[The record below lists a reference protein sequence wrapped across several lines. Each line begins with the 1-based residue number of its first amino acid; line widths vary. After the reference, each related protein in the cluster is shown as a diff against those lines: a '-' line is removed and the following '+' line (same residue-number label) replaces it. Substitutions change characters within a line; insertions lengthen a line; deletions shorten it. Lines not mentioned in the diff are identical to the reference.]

1 MKKAF
6 FFSIFMGFSLALF
19 GQHEKH
25 HHVDKKT
32 HHQHHSELPYTPL
45 KQTGSDV
52 FDAMQE
58 VIEHLKSD
66 PDTDWSKVDLE
77 GLRQHLID
85 MKAFTE
91 EVEVLEQNPID
102 SGVKILVKPET
113 DRAAKALQ
121 HMLSMHPKMMKVE
134 RNWDMKA
141 QQKKDVWEITCTTS
155 NPDEVDLLRGLGYI
169 GIVVEG
175 AHHQVHHWMM
185 ANGMGHH

>member
-1 MKKAF
+1 MEKSIF
-6 FFSIFMGFSLALF
+6 FFIFMGSSPALIWQEQKK
-19 GQHEKH
+19 QHGE
-25 HHVDKKT
+25 KKT

-141 QQKKDVWEITCTTS
+141 QQKKDVWEIACTTS
-155 NPDEVDLLRGLGYI
+155 NPDEVDLLRGLRS
-169 GIVVEG
+169 EE
-175 AHHQVHHWMM
+175 HT
-185 ANGMGHH
+185 